1 MWSYTYIVQYDI
13 GELKTPISVHY
24 QLTCQL
30 FYIHVP
36 TSGKWFSEITNLD
49 FFLKGAKMKKLKSI
63 ISDLILQR
71 SGWYLF
77 FLSVQ
82 LASMLIAEKFKTI

>member
-1 MWSYTYIVQYDI
+1 
-13 GELKTPISVHY
+13 
-24 QLTCQL
+24 
-30 FYIHVP
+30 
-36 TSGKWFSEITNLD
+36 
-49 FFLKGAKMKKLKSI
+49 MKKLKSI

-82 LASMLIAEKFKTI
+82 LASMLIAEKFKTINKEVIAHLQAPLHVSLRCARRVILLYT

>member
-1 MWSYTYIVQYDI
+1 
-13 GELKTPISVHY
+13 
-24 QLTCQL
+24 
-30 FYIHVP
+30 
-36 TSGKWFSEITNLD
+36 
-49 FFLKGAKMKKLKSI
+49 MKKLKSI

-82 LASMLIAEKFKTI
+82 LASMLIAEKFMTINKEVTCTFRSTVTRLIKSSTSPYAVQEGMV